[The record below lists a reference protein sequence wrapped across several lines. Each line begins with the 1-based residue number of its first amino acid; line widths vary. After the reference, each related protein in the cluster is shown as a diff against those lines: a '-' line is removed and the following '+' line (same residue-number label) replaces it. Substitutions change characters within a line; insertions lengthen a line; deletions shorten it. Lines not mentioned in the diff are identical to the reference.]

1 MENSVIRD
9 IEKVEEAL
17 QAKLRELKAS
27 DEEENKE
34 QAFIASSLSKLKASL
49 LSIVDRVIDSL
60 NIRLKKNDPLYQIK
74 EEIRLLEKRIEG
86 MKRKWEEVEEVKMK
100 ERGLLLLELDQI
112 IEKLS
117 LMKPRNII
125 PLNLEDIF
133 HFEPE

>member
-49 LSIVDRVIDSL
+49 LSIVDNVIDSL

-112 IEKLS
+112 IEKVS
-117 LMKPRNII
+117 LMKPRKII
-125 PLNLEDIF
+125 PLNQEDLF
-133 HFEPE
+133 HFEPG

>member
-1 MENSVIRD
+1 MG
-9 IEKVEEAL
+9 
-17 QAKLRELKAS
+17 
-27 DEEENKE
+27 
-34 QAFIASSLSKLKASL
+34 
-49 LSIVDRVIDSL
+49 
-60 NIRLKKNDPLYQIK
+60 LKKNDPLSQLK

>member
-49 LSIVDRVIDSL
+49 LSIVDNVIDSL